1 MLQWAYP
8 WFAVLLLTPI
18 LMRWWPPYRAGDPV
32 LRAPMAERLHRLSG
46 GRNKQQQAPRTRW
59 FQQMVYCLAWAALV
73 AAIARPQWLEE
84 PISQTQ
90 PKRDLLL
97 AIDLSGSM
105 ATEDF
110 TDEAGQTVDRLTAVK
125 QVMGNFLQGRESER
139 VGLIVFGTAPF
150 VQMPF
155 SEDLEVVQTMLN
167 ETEVAMAGPRTMLGD
182 AIGLAITVFERS
194 ELDQH
199 LMIVLTDGNDTGS
212 LVPPQRAAELAAE
225 RGITIF
231 TVGVGDPAQ
240 VGEAPLDEVALRR
253 LAQTTGGRLFLATD
267 QQQLAAVYDELG
279 RLNPVEVERLSYRP
293 RVDLFHWPLA
303 ISVLLLLTFHGWPA
317 LMSLLHRQHPK
328 VADQEVA

>member
-8 WFAVLLLTPI
+8 WFAALLMAPLWA
-18 LMRWWPPYRAGDPV
+18 RWWPPYRAGDPV

-46 GRNKQQQAPRTRW
+46 GQRKQQQAPRSRW
-59 FQQMVYCLAWAALV
+59 LQRSVYRLVWALLV
-73 AAIARPQWLEE
+73 AAMARPQWLED

-110 TDEAGQTVDRLTAVK
+110 SNEDGQTIDRLTAVK
-125 QVMGNFLQGRESER
+125 QVMAGFLSGRESER
-139 VGLIVFGTAPF
+139 VGLIVFGSSPF

-155 SEDLEVVQTMLN
+155 SEDLEVVKTMLD

-194 ELDQH
+194 DLDQH

-240 VGEAPLDEVALRR
+240 VGEAPLDEVALQR

-267 QQQLAAVYDELG
+267 QQQLAAVYDELD

-303 ISVLLLLTFHGWPA
+303 IAVVLLLAFHGSPA
-317 LMSLLHRQHPK
+317 VVSWLRRQPAR
-328 VADQEVA
+328 VDSEEVA